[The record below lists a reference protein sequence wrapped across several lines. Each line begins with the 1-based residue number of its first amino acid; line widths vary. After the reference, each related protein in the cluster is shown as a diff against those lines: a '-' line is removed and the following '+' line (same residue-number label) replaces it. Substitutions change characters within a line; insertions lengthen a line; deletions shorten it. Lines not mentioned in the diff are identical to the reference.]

1 MKKTM
6 RLKRW
11 TAGLLTAVLLLAVS
25 APAAMADALYG
36 VIRTPSW
43 DGSVN
48 LRAKAGVSQA
58 IVGWAKNGDEVE
70 ILYQGNTWH
79 RVRLVKNGKTGWVYG
94 RYLKVTGSTSESA
107 STGVQVSGTVAQ
119 VMTKYPNSKVNL
131 RAGAGSEYTA
141 IGRCGR
147 GTRLQ
152 IVEQSGNWYKVA
164 VAGSDMDGWMSK
176 NYVSLGLSARTTG
189 RVNLRTGAGTGYA
202 VIRTLANGQDVT
214 VTWVGSNWSKVEVG
228 GESGYI
234 SNRYYA
240 FR

>member
-1 MKKTM
+1 MKKM
-6 RLKRW
+6 KQF
-11 TAGLLTAVLLLAVS
+11 TAILAMILILAEM

-48 LRAKAGVSQA
+48 LRAKAGASQA
-58 IVGWAKNGDEVE
+58 IVGWAQNGDEVE

-79 RVRLVKNGKTGWVYG
+79 RVRLTKNGKTGWVYG
-94 RYLKVTGSTSESA
+94 RYLKVTGSTSTGD

-131 RAGAGSEYTA
+131 RAGAGTGYAAFT
-141 IGRCGR
+141 RCGR
-147 GTRLQ
+147 GTRME
-152 IVEQSGNWYKVA
+152 IVEQSGNWYKVQI
-164 VAGSDMDGWMSK
+164 AGSGTTGWMSK
-176 NYVSLGLSARTTG
+176 TYVSLGLPARTTG

-202 VIRTLANGQDVT
+202 VIRTLSNGQDVT
-214 VTWVGSNWSKVEVG
+214 VTWVGANWSKVEVN

-234 SNRYYA
+234 SNKYYA